1 MVGVWIGGT
10 VEEGVVEMVEEG
22 AEDFNEGMIDTL
34 VEGIVVVESV
44 VGDSV
49 VDDGVADD
57 ILLENVVMEDMVV
70 DDRVVEDSIVENCML
85 DDSVAEDNSAEA
97 TLLDEAMPDDGITDE
112 AVEDTLLETVIDPG
126 TDDEIDTF
134 DEKTSEAEEAGDD
147 ALLDEITLEDND
159 VRV

>member
-22 AEDFNEGMIDTL
+22 AEDFNEEMIDTL

-44 VGDSV
+44 V
-49 VDDGVADD
+49 DDGVADD
-57 ILLENVVMEDMVV
+57 SLLENVVMEDMVV

-112 AVEDTLLETVIDPG
+112 AAEDTLLETVIDPG

-147 ALLDEITLEDND
+147 ALLDEITLDDND
-159 VRV
+159 GRV